1 VSDDPVAELLQRVAS
16 QDRAAFRALYHLTAS
31 KLVAVLMR
39 ILANRVEVE
48 DALQEVFVRVWQRA
62 GQFQPDRGGGQA
74 WLNTVA
80 RHHALDRL
88 RARPVG
94 EVRRHDPDDDPLAR
108 IADPA
113 AGVEAGL
120 VAQGEA
126 RRIVDC
132 LQTLDP
138 ARASA
143 VRGAYLQGLS
153 YQDLATRHGLPLN
166 TVRTWL
172 RRGLQQLRECMER

>member
-1 VSDDPVAELLQRVAS
+1 MRDDPVAGLLQRVAA
-16 QDRAAFRALYHLTAS
+16 QDRAAFRSLYQVSAP
-31 KLVAVLMR
+31 KLVAVLTR
-39 ILANRVEVE
+39 ILGNRAEVE
-48 DALQEVFVRVWQRA
+48 DAMQEVFVRVWQRA
-62 GQFQPDRGGGQA
+62 GQYQPDRGAGQA

-88 RARPVG
+88 RARPEG
-94 EVRRHDPDDDPLAR
+94 ERRRQDPDDDPLAR

-113 AGVEAGL
+113 AGAEAGL

-126 RRIVDC
+126 RRVLDC

-138 ARASA
+138 ERARA
-143 VRGAYLQGLS
+143 VKGAYLQGLS
-153 YQDLATRHGLPLN
+153 YQDLAERHALPLN

-172 RRGLQQLRECMER
+172 RRGLQQLRECMEP

>member
-1 VSDDPVAELLQRVAS
+1 MTDDPVSTLLQRVATG
-16 QDRAAFRALYHLTAS
+16 DRAAFRALYPLAAP

-39 ILANRVEVE
+39 ILGNRADVD

-62 GQFQPDRGGGQA
+62 GQFQPDRGRGQA

-88 RARPVG
+88 RARPEG
-94 EVRRHDPDDDPLAR
+94 EMRRHDSEDDPLSR
-108 IADPA
+108 IPDPA
-113 AGVEAGL
+113 AGAEAGL
-120 VAQGEA
+120 IAKGEA
-126 RRIVDC
+126 RRVLDC

-143 VRGAYLQGLS
+143 VRGAYLTGLS
-153 YQDLATRHGLPLN
+153 YHELATRHGLPLN